1 VKALVI
7 GGTGFTGARVVPHL
21 DGEHDVTCL
30 VRPGSDVARLPA
42 GVRRVTGS
50 MDDAAA
56 LRAALRGNELLVCIA
71 SIGFGH
77 APALVA
83 AARESGIRR
92 ALFVST
98 TAIFTSLNA
107 RSKTVRVAAEET
119 IAASGLEWTILR
131 PTMIYG
137 ARGDRNMERLIR
149 YLRRWPL
156 IPMAGSGEHL
166 QQPVHVDDVARA
178 VADALR
184 SPRTGGRAY
193 NVSGAAPVT
202 FNEIVDIIADLLG
215 RRVRKLHIP
224 LRPVVALL
232 NAAERAHVR
241 LPVRAEQILR
251 LNEDKAFPHDEAVRD
266 FGFVTRTFAQG
277 IAAEI
282 AELRG

>member
-1 VKALVI
+1 VKAVLI
-7 GGTGFTGARVVPHL
+7 GATGFTGSRVLPLLH
-21 DGEHDVTCL
+21 DYDVTCL
-30 VRPGSDVARLPA
+30 VRGASGAARLPA
-42 GVRRVTGS
+42 SAPRIIGS
-50 MDDAAA
+50 MDDAAS
-56 LRAALRGNELLVCIA
+56 LREALRGRELLVCIA

-83 AARESGIRR
+83 AAREAGIRR
-92 ALFVST
+92 ALFIGT

-107 RSKTVRVAAEET
+107 KSKAVRVAAEET
-119 IAASGLEWTILR
+119 IAASGMEWTILR

-137 ARGDRNMERLIR
+137 APGDRNMERLIR
-149 YLRRWPL
+149 WLRRWPV
-156 IPMAGSGEHL
+156 IPVAGNGRHL

-184 SPRTGGRAY
+184 SPRTAGRAY
-193 NVSGAAPVT
+193 NISGAEPLT
-202 FNEIVDIIADLLG
+202 FDDIVDTVAGLLG
-215 RRVRKLHIP
+215 RRVRKLHVP

-241 LPVRAEQILR
+241 LPIRAEQILR
-251 LNEDKAFPHDEAVRD
+251 LNEDKAFSHDDAVRD

-282 AELRG
+282 GELRA